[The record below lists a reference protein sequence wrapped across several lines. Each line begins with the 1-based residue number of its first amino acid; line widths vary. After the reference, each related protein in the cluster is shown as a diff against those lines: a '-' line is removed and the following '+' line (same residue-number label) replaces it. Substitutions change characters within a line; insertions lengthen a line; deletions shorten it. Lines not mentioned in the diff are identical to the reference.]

1 MKKMMFS
8 ALALSLAAIFATA
21 IERYEYDQVD
31 LRNRSA
37 APSAEHWFGTDRVG
51 RDVWSRTVHGARVSL
66 VVGLGATAIAT
77 VIGTVVGAFSGYF
90 GGWVDMLLMRLTDV
104 VMTFPSIVIML
115 TLAALLP
122 RNVWSIL
129 LIIGGLSWP
138 PVARLRIARATT
150 RPAASKPSPS
160 PPPTPPRR
168 TASATSPNSSTPTA
182 RPARPRTR
190 G

>member
-1 MKKMMFS
+1 MTSVARPAIVHLKAPKRDSVSARIARRFLRHRLAVM
-8 ALALSLAAIFATA
+8 ALATLVLLSIAAIFAPA

-31 LRNRSA
+31 LRNRSI
-37 APSAEHWFGTDRVG
+37 APNADHWLGTDRVG

-77 VIGTVVGAFSGYF
+77 VIGTIVGAFSGYF
-90 GGWVDMLLMRLTDV
+90 GRWVDMTLMRLTDV

-138 PVARLRIARATT
+138 PVARLI
-150 RPAASKPSPS
+150 
-160 PPPTPPRR
+160 
-168 TASATSPNSSTPTA
+168 
-182 RPARPRTR
+182 R
-190 G
+190 GQFLSY